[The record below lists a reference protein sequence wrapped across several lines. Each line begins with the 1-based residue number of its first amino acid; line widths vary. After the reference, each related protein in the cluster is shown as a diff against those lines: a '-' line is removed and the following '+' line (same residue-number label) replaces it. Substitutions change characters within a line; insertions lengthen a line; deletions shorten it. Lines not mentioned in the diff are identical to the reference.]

1 MDSFQNICGQDACVK
16 TIWYFCSLMI
26 SIHNISVLFGSD
38 VLFEDVSF
46 LINRTDRIGLTGR
59 NGAGKSTLLKIIKGI
74 NKPTGGTVSVP
85 REATIG
91 YLPQEFHNQSTLTV
105 MDETRKAFDK
115 VLELEKQLDELNHQI
130 TTREDYESDEYMK
143 LIEKMNDVQHQY
155 QVLGGYEMEEKVEKI
170 LKGLGFDQADFARK
184 VSEFSGGWQM
194 RIELAK
200 ILLQQPDLILLDE
213 PTNHLDIESIIWLEE
228 FLINYPGAIMMI
240 SHDRTFLDKI
250 TNRTIE
256 ITNGGVQDYKAA
268 YSKYLELRKERREKL
283 EATVKN
289 QEKQIAQ
296 MERNIERFR
305 AKASK
310 ASFAQSLMKR
320 LDKIERIEMDPEDV
334 TKINIRFPDPPRSG
348 KVVVTAENVSKK
360 YGDKQVIKPMSF
372 TINAG
377 DRIAFVGKN
386 GMGKTTLSRMIARN
400 FDFDGKLEYGHNVH
414 LGYFAQ
420 HQTNTLNPENTV
432 LKEMEDTAQAS
443 DKFTQVRA
451 ILGAFLFS
459 GEDVDKKIRV
469 LSGGE
474 KSRLSM
480 AKLLLEPLNFLILD
494 EPTNHLDIISKE
506 VLKNALV
513 KFEGTL
519 VIVSH
524 DRDFL
529 KGLTDKVFEFT
540 PEGIKEHL
548 GDITE
553 FLQKKQADSF
563 RDFELKKEKQAEA
576 IKTASESKKELE
588 DKKENEKEIKRLK
601 NAVQN
606 AEKRISEL
614 ETKIAGMDE
623 KLQDP
628 VEYQKLTSDTA
639 FFSEYET
646 LKKELETEM
655 KKWEESSTSLES
667 L

>member
-1 MDSFQNICGQDACVK
+1 
-16 TIWYFCSLMI
+16 MI
-26 SIHNISVLFGSD
+26 SVNNISVLFGSD
-38 VLFEDVSF
+38 VLFENVSF

-74 NKPTGGTVSVP
+74 NKPTGGAISVP

-105 MDETRKAFDK
+105 MGETQKAFDR
-115 VLELEKQLDELNHQI
+115 VLELEKQLEKLNIELS
-130 TTREDYESDEYMK
+130 TREDYESDSYMK
-143 LIEKMNDVQHQY
+143 LIENLNDVQHQF
-155 QVLGGYEMEEKVEKI
+155 QVLGGYEMEEKVERI
-170 LKGLGFDQADFARK
+170 LKGLGFEQIDFSRK
-184 VSEFSGGWQM
+184 VSEYSGGWQM

-213 PTNHLDIESIIWLEE
+213 PTNHLDIESIIWLEN

-240 SHDRTFLDKI
+240 SHDRTFLDRI

-256 ITNGGVQDYKAA
+256 ITNGSIQDYKAA
-268 YSKYLELRKERREKL
+268 YTKYLELRKERREKL

-310 ASFAQSLMKR
+310 ASFAQSLMKK
-320 LDKIERIEMDPEDV
+320 LDKIERIEIDPEDV
-334 TKINIRFPDPPRSG
+334 SKINIRFPEPPRSG

-372 TINAG
+372 AINAG

-400 FDFDGKLEYGHNVH
+400 FEFDGKLEYGHNVH

-420 HQTNTLNPENTV
+420 HQTNTLNPENTI
-432 LKEMEDTAQAS
+432 LKEMENAAYQS

-459 GEDVDKKIRV
+459 GEDVDKKIKV

-506 VLKNALV
+506 VLKNALM
-513 KFEGTL
+513 KFDATL

-540 PEGIKEHL
+540 PDGIKEHL

-553 FLQKKQADSF
+553 FLQKKEAENF
-563 RDFELKKEKQAEA
+563 RDFELKKEKQSSKNT
-576 IKTASESKKELE
+576 IESPLKSDFES
-588 DKKENEKEIKRLK
+588 KKENEKELKRLK
-601 NAVQN
+601 NNIQN
-606 AEKRISEL
+606 SEKRIADL
-614 ETKIAGMDE
+614 EQKIAFLDE
-623 KLQDP
+623 KLHDP
-628 VEYQKLTSDTA
+628 EEYKKLTTDSV
-639 FFSEYET
+639 FFQEYEQ
-646 LKKELETEM
+646 LKQELEKEM
-655 KKWEESSTSLES
+655 QKWEDSVNEFEKIS
-667 L
+667 